1 MATLARRLTE
11 AIEAT
16 KEEDYLRGLTLFIDL
31 YGGADAPT
39 AMNVKAA
46 RGLSYFALCVAL
58 VQKKYKAAI
67 DLCKRALELEFY
79 NSEHYIN
86 LMKVYVAAGN
96 RKKAL
101 ETIESGLKLHPE
113 DETLLQARRSL
124 GVRSRPA
131 VPFLGRSN
139 PINVSLGQA
148 RHAKQVAATEKRKK
162 PRRS

>member
-11 AIEAT
+11 AIEAVHD
-16 KEEDYLRGLTLFIDL
+16 EDYLLGLTLFIDL
-31 YGGADAPT
+31 YGGPDAPT

-46 RGLSYFALCVAL
+46 RGLSYFGRCVAL

-79 NSEHYIN
+79 NAEHYIN

-124 GVRSRPA
+124 GMRARPA

-139 PINVSLGQA
+139 PINVSLGRA
-148 RHAKQVAATEKRKK
+148 RAAKKK
-162 PRRS
+162 GS

>member
-1 MATLARRLTE
+1 MTTRRLTE

-16 KEEDYLRGLTLFIDL
+16 KDEDYLRALTLFVEV
-31 YGGADAPT
+31 YGGEGAPT
-39 AMNVKAA
+39 SLNAKAA
-46 RGLSYFALCVAL
+46 RGLSYFGLCVAL
-58 VQKKYKAAI
+58 VQKKYKDAI

-79 NSEHYIN
+79 NADHYVN

-101 ETIESGLKLHPE
+101 ETIEAGLKLHPE
-113 DETLLQARRSL
+113 EDALLNARRTL
-124 GVRSRPA
+124 GVRARPP

-148 RHAKQVAATEKRKK
+148 RHAKKVAEREGRKK
-162 PRRS
+162 SS

>member
-1 MATLARRLTE
+1 MSTKRLNE
-11 AIEAT
+11 AIDAA
-16 KEEDYLRGLTLFIDL
+16 KAEDFLRALTLFVDV
-31 YGGADAPT
+31 YGGDDAPST
-39 AMNVKAA
+39 LNAKMA
-46 RGLSYFALCVAL
+46 RGLSYFGLSVAM

-79 NSEHYIN
+79 NSDHYIN

-113 DETLLQARRSL
+113 DEALLAARRSL
-124 GVRSRPA
+124 GVRARPA

-148 RHAKQVAATEKRKK
+148 RHAKKVAEQERKK
-162 PRRS
+162 